1 MRDVPVWQAH
11 GAAIPAVGLGTADLN
26 GEAGRAAVET
36 ALRLGYRNLDAA
48 RKYGT
53 EEEVGAG
60 IRASG
65 VPRGEIFLI
74 TKVSHEN
81 LHAADFRKSAEDSL
95 KALRVDYVDLLLV
108 HWPNPKI
115 PLAETLGA
123 LAEAKRRGLARH
135 VGLANFTLP
144 LIEEAVRLSPE
155 PLVCNQVEFQPY
167 LDQSRILAACR
178 RHGMVLIGYS
188 PFMRAGHATTVSPAA
203 KLQVLQDPVIAEIAR
218 AHGKTPAQII
228 LRWATQ
234 HDGVAVIPRSS
245 NPDRLKQNLSIFD
258 ITLTDDEMA
267 RIEALNAHNI
277 RRANPPHAPVWDA
290 P

>member
-203 KLQVLQDPVIAEIAR
+203 KLQVLQDPVIAEVAR

>member
-11 GAAIPAVGLGTADLN
+11 GAAIPAVGLGTADRN

-245 NPDRLKQNLSIFD
+245 NPDRLQQNLSIFD